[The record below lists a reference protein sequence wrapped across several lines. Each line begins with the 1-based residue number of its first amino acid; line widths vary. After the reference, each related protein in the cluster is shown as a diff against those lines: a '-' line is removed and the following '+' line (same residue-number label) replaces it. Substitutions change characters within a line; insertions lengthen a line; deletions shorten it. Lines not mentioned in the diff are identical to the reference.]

1 MEGNFSADQRAKVV
15 AVLYMVP
22 GDLNGQFHAEK
33 MGYHEMVLLR
43 PQGAAE
49 VVVLAAE
56 FDNTHISSPAS
67 AHWRSSSLQRQYKIE
82 SITSQIVVW
91 FILDK
96 LTSSWYLYSKKDKL
110 TLSRYT

>member
-1 MEGNFSADQRAKVV
+1 MEGNFSADQRAKEV

-22 GDLNGQFHAEK
+22 GDLNSQFYTEK
-33 MGYHEMVLLR
+33 MDYHEMVLLC

-49 VVVLAAE
+49 VVVLAAD
-56 FDNTHISSPAS
+56 FDNT
-67 AHWRSSSLQRQYKIE
+67 
-82 SITSQIVVW
+82 QIHPLHQLIGGIVAW

>member
-67 AHWRSSSLQRQYKIE
+67 AHWGSSSLQM
-82 SITSQIVVW
+82 IVHDRTRLLLANCCVVS
-91 FILDK
+91 LGGK
-96 LTSSWYLYSKKDKL
+96 
-110 TLSRYT
+110 

>member
-67 AHWRSSSLQRQYKIE
+67 AHWRSSSLQFHLE
-82 SITSQIVVW
+82 TSDVSLVKPYLGLYNK
-91 FILDK
+91 ILDQNAH
-96 LTSSWYLYSKKDKL
+96 
-110 TLSRYT
+110 